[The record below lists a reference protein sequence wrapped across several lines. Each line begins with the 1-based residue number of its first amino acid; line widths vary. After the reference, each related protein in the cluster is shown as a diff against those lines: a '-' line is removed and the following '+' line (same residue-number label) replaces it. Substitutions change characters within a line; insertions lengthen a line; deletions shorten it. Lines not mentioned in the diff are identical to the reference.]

1 MTVEDVRGR
10 SRRNVL
16 LNTEVLAGP
25 SIVGVGGPTVAA
37 GTDGAADLEG
47 GEGIGGA
54 GLGGAGLGGAGLGG
68 AGLGGAG

>member
-16 LNTEVLAGP
+16 LNTEVLVGPSVVGAGGSTIAAGP
-25 SIVGVGGPTVAA
+25 
-37 GTDGAADLEG
+37 DGAAGLEG

-68 AGLGGAG
+68 AG